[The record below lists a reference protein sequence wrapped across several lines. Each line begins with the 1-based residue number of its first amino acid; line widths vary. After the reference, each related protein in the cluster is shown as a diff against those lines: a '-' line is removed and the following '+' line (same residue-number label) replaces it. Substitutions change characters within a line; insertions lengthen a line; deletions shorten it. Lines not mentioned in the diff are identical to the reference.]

1 MVELTDGLDRR
12 RLLEALDETPQTA
25 ERLARRLDMEAETVR
40 EALATAEEDG
50 VAADWGELWATTW
63 RAKVEL
69 APRFFRVWIPA
80 SVAIGAG
87 LTALGL
93 GLHAPASVRWEAA
106 AGLGVV
112 AVLGAGLALAATVG
126 SADG

>member
-1 MVELTDGLDRR
+1 
-12 RLLEALDETPQTA
+12 
-25 ERLARRLDMEAETVR
+25 
-40 EALATAEEDG
+40 
-50 VAADWGELWATTW
+50 
-63 RAKVEL
+63 
-69 APRFFRVWIPA
+69 
-80 SVAIGAG
+80 

-106 AGLGVV
+106 AGLGAV